1 MAPGWV
7 LKPNVRGHE
16 SKLYILDFFGSS
28 KLRGKSLHLDPRR
41 ILTAFKSPWQNSF
54 LGYYISSKRLD
65 ILAKVGDKLKQGIIW
80 GKDPKY
86 YEGHDAL
93 LKRVASKAP
102 LVSTATRTMFEHP
115 NVKWVGHQSGEQW
128 LELLAK
134 SRFLLGMGHPL
145 LGPSAVDAISLGCM
159 FINPIYKE
167 PQLEARYAS
176 QHPYIAEIAPEYVC
190 SYPEDE
196 MEGLL
201 HCVDRALSTTLK
213 PFIPPELTK
222 EGYLRRVKAIFE
234 L

>member
-1 MAPGWV
+1 
-7 LKPNVRGHE
+7 
-16 SKLYILDFFGSS
+16 
-28 KLRGKSLHLDPRR
+28 
-41 ILTAFKSPWQNSF
+41 
-54 LGYYISSKRLD
+54 
-65 ILAKVGDKLKQGIIW
+65 
-80 GKDPKY
+80 
-86 YEGHDAL
+86 
-93 LKRVASKAP
+93 
-102 LVSTATRTMFEHP
+102 MFDHP
-115 NVKWVGHQSGEQW
+115 NVKWVGHQTGEQW

-167 PQLEARYAS
+167 PQLEARYTS

-201 HCVDRALSTTLK
+201 HCVDRAMSTTLK

-222 EGYLRRVKAIFE
+222 AGYLQRVKEIFE